1 MHGVLYDEI
10 YRLYYL
16 SCCFTWLLHEA
27 KANMQ
32 ITRGVEDREQ
42 QANLRCSGCTSLE
55 LLKYF
60 HWVLN
65 IYMCEIGVHRRC
77 LVPVSL
83 SNVVVVV
90 VIVVCKSWRNAVV
103 QTTKTIFRLAK
114 PTVNLRD
121 YVDFESVETWN
132 SCLHIFRNVGLGM
145 PNVLRN
151 ADFVFFSLLL
161 VVCVCVC
168 HALRLFRSR
177 DQRDVQ
183 IAEYSIF

>member
-1 MHGVLYDEI
+1 MGPTKIIIIIIIIMHGVLYDEI

-65 IYMCEIGVHRRC
+65 IYIYVRNWRAQTLSGAGVVVKRRRCCCHRR
-77 LVPVSL
+77 
-83 SNVVVVV
+83 
-90 VIVVCKSWRNAVV
+90 
-103 QTTKTIFRLAK
+103 
-114 PTVNLRD
+114 
-121 YVDFESVETWN
+121 
-132 SCLHIFRNVGLGM
+132 
-145 PNVLRN
+145 
-151 ADFVFFSLLL
+151 
-161 VVCVCVC
+161 
-168 HALRLFRSR
+168 
-177 DQRDVQ
+177 VQ
-183 IAEYSIF
+183 ILEKCGRPNNQTHFQASQTNCESPGLCRFRVGWNMKFLPTYI